1 MGDSIC
7 TTIHK
12 HVKQLGSIS
21 GLRFSHLGVDQF
33 WGIPY
38 ATVPG
43 RFRESKVVESWD
55 NGVHDGSKLGAT
67 VAQMKRTRYSI
78 PQYEREWLK
87 GGGEDENGL
96 NLNVSV
102 PLGTG
107 PDPRPLL
114 PVLLFIH
121 GGANNYGAGNAC
133 MYDGLQL
140 CAKSAAM
147 GQPTIVVT
155 FNYRLGAAGFMASH
169 DLVRYRAQFG
179 ESGAGNYGVSDQTNL
194 LRWVNKYIGDF
205 GGDNTRITV
214 FGQSAGSQAAHLA
227 VLNQTESKQK
237 LFSRAILQS
246 GLTPL
251 CGILSVEEYDSIY
264 FKLLEKLGIDT
275 TMSWEKRV
283 DALLKVDTARLVAAN
298 DGISDIECVTMA
310 YTQNEGQQQLPTW
323 NEMGRDVSGAVDAI
337 MVGDCQ
343 NEAVIWCDGYN
354 DLTALDVVNY
364 IRHKT
369 PAANTIMELYG
380 ITDDMEPEKLSRQ
393 LEQLTTDGL
402 FRVPNYVMYQAN
414 GQSLV
419 YHFYQPSSYDNQYC
433 GLAHHS
439 LDNVYVWGCLDHTLD
454 REQKELSRY
463 MGKSWIEFAN
473 GGSPWRRYNEY
484 STAGGGKAGGTGNVM
499 TFGPQ
504 GKYQERQ
511 QNDTQERVG
520 IWKDIVDGNM
530 VQELAKVSE
539 GLCWRR
545 R

>member
-1 MGDSIC
+1 MVQCIC

-12 HVKQLGSIS
+12 NVQLGSIS
-21 GLRFSHLGVDQF
+21 GLHINDLGVDQF

-43 RFRESKVVESWD
+43 RFRESNVVDSWD
-55 NGVHDGSKLGAT
+55 NGVHDGTKLGPT

-87 GGGEDENGL
+87 GGGEEENGL
-96 NLNVSV
+96 NVNVSV
-102 PLGTG
+102 PSDQSRSG
-107 PDPRPLL
+107 PKL

-155 FNYRLGAAGFMASH
+155 FNYRLGATGFMASH

-194 LRWVNKYIGDF
+194 LLWVNKYIGDF
-205 GGDNTRITV
+205 GGDNSRITI

-227 VLNQTESKQK
+227 VLTQKESKQK

-251 CGILSVEEYDSIY
+251 CGILSVDEYDTIY
-264 FKLLEKLGIDT
+264 FKLLDKLGIDK

-283 DALLKVDTARLVAAN
+283 DALLKVDIGQLVAAN
-298 DGISDIECVTMA
+298 DGISEIECVTMA
-310 YTQNEGQQQLPTW
+310 YTQNEGQEVPTW

-343 NEAVIWCDGYN
+343 NEAVIWSDGYN
-354 DLTALDVVNY
+354 DLTALEVVKY
-364 IRHKT
+364 MRDKT

-380 ITDDMEPEKLSRQ
+380 ITDDMEPEKLSQ
-393 LEQLTTDGL
+393 NLEQLTTDGL
-402 FRVPNYVMYQAN
+402 FRVPNYLFYQAN
-414 GQSLV
+414 DQALV
-419 YHFYQPSSYDNQYC
+419 YHFYQTSSYDNQYR

-454 REQKELSRY
+454 REQKQLSQY

-473 GGSPWRRYNEY
+473 GGSPWRSYNGHRD
-484 STAGGGKAGGTGNVM
+484 STGSATGNVM

-511 QNDTQERVG
+511 QNNNQERVG
-520 IWKDIVDGNM
+520 IWKEIVDRNM
-530 VQELAKVSE
+530 VQELGKVSE